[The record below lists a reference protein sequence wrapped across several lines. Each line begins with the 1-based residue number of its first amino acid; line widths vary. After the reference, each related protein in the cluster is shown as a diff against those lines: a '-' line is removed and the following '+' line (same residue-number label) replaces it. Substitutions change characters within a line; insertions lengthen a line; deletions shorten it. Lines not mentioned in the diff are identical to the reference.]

1 MGFDWYEDDDA
12 TLAGTSYTLSTTAGS
27 ASAAI
32 ELHCWLNKGSSVG
45 SPETRYLRVYVED
58 PASPGTYRTSG
69 LDVLDRREIEARIV
83 GSQNP
88 DLVPGFVAAPTAWKP
103 LGTRRTI
110 PVPEIYPNCAIE
122 WEFRINPTT
131 EGGNSSP
138 VTFRVR
144 AVQGVHVDGEILIP
158 EDVTVDG
165 NLDFQGYT
173 LSNVILDQA
182 GPMDASGYGIEN
194 LNRSGTKTD
203 AASVE
208 VVFGRSVKR
217 PCRAAATADVVWDDV
232 ADNGTFT
239 AALTPWT
246 GTNWAHSAGTAL
258 HTAGA
263 TDPLTED
270 VTIVSGVTYRIT
282 VTVTGAAGTVTPSIG
297 AVNGTAIAAGAGTV
311 TQRIVAGAGGTL
323 ALAFTPT
330 TDFDGALDDVICER
344 MFYGLVDVDGISP
357 SAGQRVLLTAQDEA
371 AEVGCWYESAT
382 AWSRPLDN
390 DDSYQ
395 VYPGILV
402 VVTEG
407 TNKGIWVNTGAWG
420 TEAWALVVALP

>member
-12 TLAGTSYTLSTTAGS
+12 TLAGTSYTLTTTAGS
-27 ASAAI
+27 ASSAI

-45 SPETRYLRVYVED
+45 DPETRYLRVYVED

-173 LSNVILDQA
+173 LENVVLSQA
-182 GPMDASGYGIEN
+182 AAMDANGYGVEN

-217 PCRAAATADVVWDDV
+217 PCRAAATSNV
-232 ADNGTFT
+232 ASLSGEQTVDGV
-239 AALTPWT
+239 ALT
-246 GTNWAHSAGTAL
+246 
-258 HTAGA
+258 
-263 TDPLTED
+263 D
-270 VTIVSGVTYRIT
+270 
-282 VTVTGAAGTVTPSIG
+282 
-297 AVNGTAIAAGAGTV
+297 
-311 TQRIVAGAGGTL
+311 
-323 ALAFTPT
+323 
-330 TDFDGALDDVICER
+330 
-344 MFYGLVDVDGISP
+344 
-357 SAGQRVLLTAQDEA
+357 GQRVLLTAQSTA
-371 AEVGCWYESAT
+371 AEIGCWYVRT
-382 AWSRPLDN
+382 GAWERPLDN

-402 VVTEG
+402 VVVEG
-407 TNKGIWVNTGAWG
+407 SNKGLWVNTGAWG